1 MKRIGTN
8 GMNSQVI
15 IMCMTFIAMILSVW
29 IKVNIVIATEEYKED
44 VADIQV
50 HQNIDKY
57 FHVTDKQVLL
67 QQRILIDSNEK
78 DAKIESE
85 KLQINVPIIQDRKP
99 KTVNVLAN
107 GKKVENQYCYYD
119 TQKNQLNIKI
129 EQDVKIYK
137 IIYEYEDINAKK
149 QEVQLYTK
157 VHTKFEN
164 AREVEVQDE
173 KVVEIEPIGEN
184 ISIQGEIT
192 KGVYKGYLYEA
203 KENETNYEE
212 NYIIEI
218 SNTQNVEAMNISKE
232 KEVFTYEVEMEEGKD
247 KVEMSTNDSL
257 YYTQTIINKEQML
270 DILGE
275 EGQILIQNGQGET
288 IAVFTKDL
296 QVDENGNMVV
306 SYKEKEMKDLKIITT
321 KPIQLG
327 EIKISNKK
335 AIDAKVGYRKQEIE
349 KFQNIENTIKVNEST
364 NTLQMN
370 LLNTKSE
377 VTMEVNQ
384 TDLSALQKNENVQ
397 MMLTLQS
404 NENQYDLYKNPII
417 DILVP
422 EELDI
427 AIKKITQLN
436 FEDIMQV
443 KSAEKIEDEEGK
455 KVVRIVLEGEQESY
469 NSQLQKGIQI
479 AMIGDIS
486 IANTVPSK
494 EVNIEVSCKNENAK
508 GETITTQ
515 CPINVN
521 SKYGVLMINKVEN
534 YNAIQERIETL
545 DDKEI
550 SIALDASSEKR
561 IAEQT
566 VQVINNYEN
575 PIKEVSVIGNIE
587 EGKQTIGVNFQK
599 IILPENKKAKIY
611 YAETMQTDKNSK
623 QWKENREEVKEVKAY
638 QIVFEEEIQPEES
651 LEIMPLLEIPEDLN
665 PGTTSYV
672 KNTLVYEN
680 LKNPETMASNV
691 KFATKNQQANMFTT
705 AKEVELKD
713 LKVHIS
719 AISGNQCLQDGD
731 IVKEGQ
737 GIQYKIRITNISDTN
752 LSNIVLENTNTNA
765 IYYDTISY
773 EEVVNSVKYT
783 KYKIDENE
791 ILTEKTIK
799 INSLEV
805 GETKEVNYQISVKEV
820 EDRNQ
825 MLTGK
830 IKIKADNYEEKVIE
844 HITNQIEK
852 ASIKTTLRY
861 LHSEDVVTD
870 TFSSIPLAINV
881 KNISNEEL
889 QDVIVEMPVA
899 EGCNFSEEENL
910 VIPEDATY
918 EFIEYVDGIVKFK
931 ISRIRKN
938 EIVLINVSLGIKEMD
953 ITKTQERISQYVK
966 VSSDEIDY
974 FSNNI
979 ERTIL
984 QAKTEISVEQ
994 TVDTEEKIIKDGDRI
1009 KFSIMIKNEG
1019 VIETNISIIDK
1030 IPKGLE
1036 VNQVLIKTEK
1046 GENKLEI
1053 SNNLLIETQMI
1064 QANEVIEIEI
1074 DTTVREN
1081 LIFTKE
1087 IENYVEINGVNLKK
1101 ESNKIVFVIEMQEE
1115 EDDDIY
1121 EPSEDDIDYP
1131 DKKDDDEIE
1140 YDYNNNGNNSNVDN
1154 DNNNSN
1160 KNDNTNKDNNND
1172 NSNENNKDIYVYK
1185 VSGTAWIDENADGR
1199 KDYEEAK
1206 IANMTV
1212 FLINEET
1219 GEELSE
1225 KTKQNGSYSFENVKQ
1240 GKYIVAFRYDTNKYT
1255 VATYQKQ
1262 GVAQDSNSDVMYSV
1276 INIQHQEVPVA
1287 KTKTLELQTQDLE
1300 NVDAGFMEGKK
1311 FDLKIDKS
1319 IRQITIKNNAGTK
1332 VNSYQNSKLAKVEID
1347 AKQMESSNIVI
1358 QYNIAVTNQGEVA
1371 GYANE
1376 IIDYLPKDLTLNKAN
1391 NQTWY
1396 ALKDGSIATKELA
1409 NQIISPGETKN
1420 ITLTVSKKMT
1430 QENTGT
1436 ITNKV
1441 RIGKY
1446 TNDYGS
1452 EDVDNQNNESQAD
1465 VIVSVRTGRII
1476 LYISLTII
1484 IIMIIAV
1491 GVYLIKKEVL

>member
-203 KENETNYEE
+203 KENKTNYEE

-275 EGQILIQNGQGET
+275 EGRIFIQNGQGET

-296 QVDENGNMVV
+296 QEDEKGNMVV
-306 SYKEKEMKDLKIITT
+306 TYQEKEMKDLRISTT

-349 KFQNIENTIKVNEST
+349 KFQNIENTIRVNEST

-436 FEDIMQV
+436 FEDIMQI
-443 KSAEKIEDEEGK
+443 KSAEKIEDEEGRK
-455 KVVRIVLEGEQESY
+455 IVRVVLEGEQESY
-469 NSQLQKGIQI
+469 SSQLQEGIQI

-494 EVNIEVSCKNENAK
+494 EVNMEVSCKNENAK
-508 GETITTQ
+508 EEMITTQ
-515 CPINVN
+515 CPIKIN

-534 YNAIQERIETL
+534 YNEIQERIETL

-651 LEIMPLLEIPEDLN
+651 LEIMPLLEIPENLN

-680 LKNPETMASNV
+680 LDNPETNKTV
-691 KFATKNQQANMFTT
+691 F
-705 AKEVELKD
+705 EIKD
-713 LKVHIS
+713 TPKM
-719 AISGNQCLQDGD
+719 G
-731 IVKEGQ
+731 
-737 GIQYKIRITNISDTN
+737 
-752 LSNIVLENTNTNA
+752 
-765 IYYDTISY
+765 
-773 EEVVNSVKYT
+773 
-783 KYKIDENE
+783 
-791 ILTEKTIK
+791 
-799 INSLEV
+799 
-805 GETKEVNYQISVKEV
+805 
-820 EDRNQ
+820 
-825 MLTGK
+825 
-830 IKIKADNYEEKVIE
+830 AD
-844 HITNQIEK
+844 
-852 ASIKTTLRY
+852 
-861 LHSEDVVTD
+861 
-870 TFSSIPLAINV
+870 
-881 KNISNEEL
+881 
-889 QDVIVEMPVA
+889 
-899 EGCNFSEEENL
+899 
-910 VIPEDATY
+910 
-918 EFIEYVDGIVKFK
+918 
-931 ISRIRKN
+931 
-938 EIVLINVSLGIKEMD
+938 
-953 ITKTQERISQYVK
+953 
-966 VSSDEIDY
+966 
-974 FSNNI
+974 
-979 ERTIL
+979 ERTIVI
-984 QAKTEISVEQ
+984 TEH
-994 TVDTEEKIIKDGDRI
+994 TRKIIKRI
-1009 KFSIMIKNEG
+1009 RMLNPF
-1019 VIETNISIIDK
+1019 
-1030 IPKGLE
+1030 
-1036 VNQVLIKTEK
+1036 
-1046 GENKLEI
+1046 GEYLFM
-1053 SNNLLIETQMI
+1053 NNGK
-1064 QANEVIEIEI
+1064 
-1074 DTTVREN
+1074 R
-1081 LIFTKE
+1081 
-1087 IENYVEINGVNLKK
+1087 INGN
-1101 ESNKIVFVIEMQEE
+1101 
-1115 EDDDIY
+1115 IY
-1121 EPSEDDIDYP
+1121 
-1131 DKKDDDEIE
+1131 
-1140 YDYNNNGNNSNVDN
+1140 GCRAWQQVCNS
-1154 DNNNSN
+1154 
-1160 KNDNTNKDNNND
+1160 
-1172 NSNENNKDIYVYK
+1172 
-1185 VSGTAWIDENADGR
+1185 
-1199 KDYEEAK
+1199 
-1206 IANMTV
+1206 
-1212 FLINEET
+1212 
-1219 GEELSE
+1219 
-1225 KTKQNGSYSFENVKQ
+1225 
-1240 GKYIVAFRYDTNKYT
+1240 
-1255 VATYQKQ
+1255 
-1262 GVAQDSNSDVMYSV
+1262 
-1276 INIQHQEVPVA
+1276 
-1287 KTKTLELQTQDLE
+1287 
-1300 NVDAGFMEGKK
+1300 
-1311 FDLKIDKS
+1311 
-1319 IRQITIKNNAGTK
+1319 
-1332 VNSYQNSKLAKVEID
+1332 
-1347 AKQMESSNIVI
+1347 
-1358 QYNIAVTNQGEVA
+1358 
-1371 GYANE
+1371 
-1376 IIDYLPKDLTLNKAN
+1376 
-1391 NQTWY
+1391 
-1396 ALKDGSIATKELA
+1396 
-1409 NQIISPGETKN
+1409 
-1420 ITLTVSKKMT
+1420 
-1430 QENTGT
+1430 
-1436 ITNKV
+1436 
-1441 RIGKY
+1441 
-1446 TNDYGS
+1446 
-1452 EDVDNQNNESQAD
+1452 
-1465 VIVSVRTGRII
+1465 
-1476 LYISLTII
+1476 
-1484 IIMIIAV
+1484 
-1491 GVYLIKKEVL
+1491 